1 MDVLSWEGGWE
12 GWWVDSASCKKRLQ
26 VVVVGWIL
34 SWVGLVYISSARR
47 SGIASV
53 PSISF
58 RS

>member
-1 MDVLSWEGGWE
+1 MSWKRAAGKGGGLIE
-12 GWWVDSASCKKRLQ
+12 QSCKKRLQ

-53 PSISF
+53 PSISL